1 MPHQQIID
9 QAGYLY
15 DACTQ
20 EIRVSATA
28 SHRWEVWNGLGGE
41 LVDTV
46 DAAVLD
52 ELASSYD
59 MPVLLVEGGYW
70 SASSG
75 ASSAAR

>member
-9 QAGYLY
+9 QASYLY
-15 DACTQ
+15 DACTE
-20 EIRVSATA
+20 EIRVSPTT
-28 SHRWEVWNGLGGE
+28 SHRWDVWNGLGGE

-59 MPVLLVEGGYW
+59 MPVLLVAGGYW
-70 SASSG
+70 SASVESC
-75 ASSAAR
+75 SAPR